1 MKHALIVAAAAL
13 VALPGAAGAKTKT
26 TTIAFDGYCDVVT
39 INVTGTAVA
48 GKDAC
53 AGGFGGG
60 LIVKPGGAAGKA
72 IVAGVQFSPY
82 PGYQFVLQLSYPL
95 VTGGSWT
102 LSYTTDGASLNPYE
116 SGTYTVQAPP
126 YRDQATG
133 KAPAVRALLAR

>member
-1 MKHALIVAAAAL
+1 MKHVLIVAAAAL
-13 VALPGAAGAKTKT
+13 VALPGAAAAKTKT

-39 INVTGTAVA
+39 INVTGSAVA

-60 LIVKPGGAAGKA
+60 LIARRAGGKA

-133 KAPAVRALLAR
+133 KAPAVSALLGR